1 MDGGINRK
9 RSTEEKEYAAGATTR
24 DLETDL
30 VGLIALAPIKKGREG
45 ANFILEKASLEVAKV
60 GKVLFSLSP
69 LQFTIYFC
77 FGVFNLA
84 YCFCYHSVSL
94 VF

>member
-1 MDGGINRK
+1 MDGGIKRK
-9 RSTEEKEYAAGATTR
+9 RSSEEEEDAVGAATQ

-30 VGLIALAPIKKGREG
+30 VGLPAPVSIKKGGEG
-45 ANFILEKASLEVAKV
+45 AIFILEKASLEVAKV

-69 LQFTIYFC
+69 LQCTFYFC

>member
-9 RSTEEKEYAAGATTR
+9 RSSEEEEYAAGVATK

-30 VGLIALAPIKKGREG
+30 VGLIAPDPIKKGREG
-45 ANFILEKASLEVAKV
+45 EHFILEKASLEVAKV

-69 LQFTIYFC
+69 LQFTIYFF